1 MRKFKSLLKPY
12 LRKILHDSRKAVGIS
27 QEQMAALLRISPRS
41 YGDLERGK
49 SGFSAVT
56 LVFFRALLP
65 DEEIIRIVR
74 GFFLL
79 MLDSEEKEDAS

>member
-12 LRKILHDSRKAVGIS
+12 LRKILYDSRKEAKIS
-27 QEQMAALLRISPRS
+27 QEQMVAFLRLSPRS

-56 LVFFRALLP
+56 LIFFLAMLP
-65 DEEIIRIVR
+65 NDMMVRTVR

-79 MLDSEEKEDAS
+79 MLDSEEKEVV

>member
-12 LRKILHDSRKAVGIS
+12 LRKILYDSRKEAKIS
-27 QEQMAALLRISPRS
+27 QEQMAAFLRLSPRS

-56 LVFFRALLP
+56 LIFFLAMLP
-65 DEEIIRIVR
+65 NDMMVRTVR

-79 MLDSEEKEDAS
+79 MLDSEEKEVV

>member
-49 SGFSAVT
+49 S
-56 LVFFRALLP
+56 
-65 DEEIIRIVR
+65 D
-74 GFFLL
+74 
-79 MLDSEEKEDAS
+79 